1 MWAECSGAAESGRV
15 TRLYRVTFFRRTIPR
30 VIAPSASP
38 PYALATPAFPFP
50 ALAALAGRATLGGGR
65 EIALACF
72 LSARLAAG
80 MLAATPIS
88 ATARAGRAV
97 AARAWLGALT
107 LPAASRV
114 LLARLM
120 DATAGEDTKS
130 VAAAL
135 ARVLEHARPNLERGA
150 REELEGLLAALQR

>member
-1 MWAECSGAAESGRV
+1 M
-15 TRLYRVTFFRRTIPR
+15 
-30 VIAPSASP
+30 IAPAAAP

-50 ALAALAGRATLGGGR
+50 ALAALAGRAPLGGGR

-72 LSARLAAG
+72 LAARLAAG
-80 MLAATPIS
+80 MLTTAPLSVATR
-88 ATARAGRAV
+88 TGRAV

-107 LPAASRV
+107 LPAATRV

-120 DATAGEDTKS
+120 DTTAGEETTS

-150 REELEGLLAALQR
+150 RQELEELLAALEG